1 METFGI
7 RWRWSFKSALEEE
20 GVRLAAMQTGFLLSH
35 SILIEHTLCRDR
47 PGDAEMRE
55 RQAHPE
61 VFLVWVAKSGGSG
74 SEAEF

>member
-1 METFGI
+1 MGIFGI
-7 RWRWSFKSALEEE
+7 RWRWSFKSALKEE
-20 GVRLAAMQTGFLLSH
+20 GVRLAAKQTGLVLSH

-61 VFLVWVAKSGGSG
+61 VFLV
-74 SEAEF
+74 